1 MLTEIRLDKF
11 QGFGEKQTVPL
22 RPLTLIY
29 GPNASGKSSLLRAVR
44 LLHQSISTE
53 WPFVRRNTFL
63 FEGEQISLA
72 SFANVVHKH
81 DTDSHIALGFKIS
94 LPSRPKRSRMSQAL
108 NLIDAIDVEWTLRD
122 PGEISS
128 VKLRYSVSNL
138 NRPNGQTLLAGSEV
152 AFEFVY
158 EDETLKLSSYS
169 GDEALSYIALNHA
182 DSDEFSSSFLG
193 ENDIIRGYESNF
205 DLSWDALLGTSDYFL
220 RGVFPAVMRAKPAG
234 GEAALGN
241 VSGQEGLLSML
252 LSLPAATL
260 ASSANRTH
268 YVGPLR
274 EIEKRLTFQQGL
286 RGEEGGLDNRTSTK
300 LVNEKISEW
309 LSKLTGGR
317 YTFEP
322 VEFIAGPV
330 EFLGGLKSQIVF
342 DNLTGTMVTF
352 EDVGVG
358 LSQVMPILRALHS
371 ISVRKNPDTTDLVLI
386 EQPELHLHPK
396 MQADLAQLFTDVLRE
411 RPGAQIIAE
420 THSEAFLLRLQ
431 RLLRSGELRPEDIQ
445 ILFVDEA
452 AGSNRVFPLRLD
464 PSNDFELEMPLSF
477 SGLRLSEYL

>member
-22 RPLTLIY
+22 KPLTLIY
-29 GPNASGKSSLLRAVR
+29 GPNASGKSSLLRAIR

-72 SFANVVHKH
+72 SFANAVYKH
-81 DTDSHIALGFKIS
+81 DTDSNIVLGYKIS
-94 LPSRPKRSRMSQAL
+94 IPGRPKSSRMSQSL
-108 NLIDAIDVEWTLRD
+108 NLIDEIDVEWVLRE

-128 VKLRYSVSNL
+128 LKLVYSVSKL
-138 NRPNGQTLLAGSEV
+138 NRPNGQTLQPGGQVS
-152 AFEFVY
+152 FDFVN
-158 EDETLKLSSYS
+158 EDESLKLSSYS
-169 GDEALSYIALNHA
+169 GEDLLSYIALNNV
-182 DSDEFSSSFLG
+182 DSEGLSASSLG
-193 ENDIIRGYESNF
+193 EHDILRSYESNF

-220 RGVFPAVMRAKPAG
+220 RGVFPALMRSRPSVS
-234 GEAALGN
+234 EASMGD
-241 VSGQEGLLSML
+241 VSGQEPLLNML
-252 LSLPAATL
+252 FSLPAAAL

-268 YVGPLR
+268 FVGPLR
-274 EIEKRLTFQQGL
+274 EIEKRLTFKQGFT
-286 RGEEGGLDNRTSTK
+286 EDEGRLKNPRSTK
-300 LVNEKISEW
+300 LLNEKISEW
-309 LSKLTGGR
+309 LSTLTGGR
-317 YTFEP
+317 YTFESVEFSASP
-322 VEFIAGPV
+322 VEFFGA
-330 EFLGGLKSQIVF
+330 LQSQIIF
-342 DNLTGTMVTF
+342 DNLTGTKVTF

-358 LSQVMPILRALHS
+358 LSQVMPILKALHA
-371 ISVRKNPDTTDLVLI
+371 ISVRKNPDATDLVLI

-431 RLLRSGELRPEDIQ
+431 KLLRSGELKPEDIQ

-452 AGSNRVFPLRLD
+452 GGSNRVFPLRLD